1 MSDRKFN
8 LHDGKKGSALAV
20 RVTPRASR
28 NEIVELLDD
37 GTIKVRIASPPTDN
51 EANDTLIEFLSQI
64 LGVPRSRLDIVAGL
78 TGRDKLISV
87 VDMDADTAHKRIL
100 AHLASSA
107 TVTSRKVTVFF
118 INSVG
123 YTTSGRCCRSRR

>member
-1 MSDRKFN
+1 MTDRKFN

-37 GTIKVRIASPPTDN
+37 GTIKIRIASPPSDN
-51 EANDTLIEFLSQI
+51 EANETLIEFLSQI
-64 LGVPRSRLDIVAGL
+64 LGVPKSRLDIVAGI

-87 VDMDADTAHKRIL
+87 VDMDADTANQRIL
-100 AHLASSA
+100 AHL
-107 TVTSRKVTVFF
+107 
-118 INSVG
+118 G
-123 YTTSGRCCRSRR
+123 